1 MDLKIRVYCGLLTA
15 LFLAVY
21 HVQAYKRCDSPIGT
35 CRHYWDPCPKGMIP
49 CPDRGCKLNINY
61 CCCRKEPAV
70 CGGPLKG
77 TWGVFKSPYFPYY
90 YPQYAM
96 CEWTTYVPRKTKL
109 ILQFSRTFA
118 LAPCDFLLISDGRKT
133 LKITDSFK
141 VRRCHGYKCYYDE
154 PSSYD
159 ESANKDNGN
168 FYNDDVDDD
177 FYYYYDEKRN
187 EDEDGWK
194 TFWVSKRRRLI
205 IVQGGNRHVIIKF
218 KSKGCGSAKGFSVRY
233 DKKRSRG
240 SSSSSDEE
248 Q

>member
-1 MDLKIRVYCGLLTA
+1 MLPLLFP
-15 LFLAVY
+15 LFFF
-21 HVQAYKRCDSPIGT
+21 R
-35 CRHYWDPCPKGMIP
+35 
-49 CPDRGCKLNINY
+49 
-61 CCCRKEPAV
+61 
-70 CGGPLKG
+70 
-77 TWGVFKSPYFPYY
+77 
-90 YPQYAM
+90 
-96 CEWTTYVPRKTKL
+96 
-109 ILQFSRTFA
+109 
-118 LAPCDFLLISDGRKT
+118 CDFLLISDGRKT
-133 LKITDSFK
+133 LKITDGFK

-187 EDEDGWK
+187 GDEDGSK

-233 DKKRSRG
+233 DKKRQKRSRG
-240 SSSSSDEE
+240 EF
-248 Q
+248 